1 MDEKWWD
8 RLWVVQLWRLHLHHV
23 HRQQRLRHE
32 ARELRSAL
40 AWAQASA
47 AEQTQRRLEAED
59 REKVMA
65 SIVAEMGIDAMA
77 QWLHK
82 DEKDQ

>member
-1 MDEKWWD
+1 
-8 RLWVVQLWRLHLHHV
+8 
-23 HRQQRLRHE
+23 
-32 ARELRSAL
+32 L